1 MLRVQ
6 DIGKFEF
13 QEHVLHVRKLT
24 EVNWFR
30 GVTSGQE
37 NFELYGSAVND
48 EEWNRVS
55 GGFCWTGNFRRRSN
69 RWRDYPGNVLTS
81 SI

>member
-48 EEWNRVS
+48 EE
-55 GGFCWTGNFRRRSN
+55 
-69 RWRDYPGNVLTS
+69 
-81 SI
+81 